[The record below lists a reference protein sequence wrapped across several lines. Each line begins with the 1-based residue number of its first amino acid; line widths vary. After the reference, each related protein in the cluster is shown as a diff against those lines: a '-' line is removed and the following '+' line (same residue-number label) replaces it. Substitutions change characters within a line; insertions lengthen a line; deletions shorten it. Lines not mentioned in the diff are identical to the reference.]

1 MKDDLTSA
9 SDDGALTASDW
20 AGPSGERWLANLD
33 SLERMIEPIG
43 TALLSHA
50 GYRQGESVV
59 DIGCGGGWTTRQ
71 IAGAVG
77 PEGGV
82 VGVDISPVLIGAAR
96 ERARTEKIA
105 NIAFEVADAGSAMP
119 AGAPFNRLFSRFG
132 SMFFADPYAAFANL
146 RRMLANGGRLDI
158 AVWAPPGENP
168 WFTAMIG
175 VLARHVELPP
185 PVPRAPGPFALGE
198 TDYVRD
204 LLGNAGFDEPDIVV
218 WEGTQFIGGPG
229 NGAEE
234 AATFT
239 LESLHIGDL
248 IKDLD
253 PSRQAAVRD
262 DLVRMFAG
270 RETPEGVGLPSKALF
285 VTAYAGRTA

>member
-20 AGPSGERWLANLD
+20 AGASGERWLANLD

-71 IAGAVG
+71 IARAVG

-96 ERARTEKIA
+96 ERARDEEIA
-105 NIAFEVADAGSAMP
+105 NIAFEVADAASVMP
-119 AGAPFNRLFSRFG
+119 AGAPFDRLFSRFG
-132 SMFFADPYAAFANL
+132 SMFFAVPYAAFANL
-146 RRMLANGGRLDI
+146 RRMLVNGGRLDI

-168 WFTAMIG
+168 WFTAMMS

-204 LLGNAGFDEPDIVV
+204 LLGNAGFDEPDIIA
-218 WEGTQFIGGPG
+218 WEGTQYIGGRG

-234 AATFT
+234 AASFT

-248 IKDLD
+248 IKNLD
-253 PSRQAAVRD
+253 PSGQAAVRD
-262 DLVRMFAG
+262 DLIRMFAG

>member
-1 MKDDLTSA
+1 MKNDLISA
-9 SDDGALTASDW
+9 SDERALTASDW
-20 AGPSGERWLANLD
+20 AGASGERWLANLD

-43 TALLSHA
+43 AALLSHA
-50 GYRQGESVV
+50 NYRPGESVV
-59 DIGCGGGWTTRQ
+59 DIGCGGGWTTRR
-71 IAGAVG
+71 IASAVG

-82 VGVDISPVLIGAAR
+82 VGVDISPALIQAAR
-96 ERARTEKIA
+96 GRARAEEIA
-105 NIAFEVADAGSAMP
+105 NIAFEVADAGNVKP
-119 AGAPFNRLFSRFG
+119 VGTPFDRLFSRFG

-146 RRMLANGGRLDI
+146 RRMLVDGGRLDL
-158 AVWAPPGENP
+158 AVWALPGENP
-168 WFTAMIG
+168 WFTAMMG
-175 VLARHVELPP
+175 VLAQHVELPP

-204 LLGNAGFDEPDIVV
+204 LLGNAGFDEPDIIA

-262 DLVRMFAG
+262 DLVSMFAG

-285 VTAYAGRTA
+285 VTAHAGRRA